1 MTKLQKQLRTYLSRA
16 GVKSDQLN
24 EAVEVFER
32 RFKDYYGIEYI
43 ATDPDTGK
51 FIEFK
56 NERLNPEKFIEALK
70 AGHVGSSEEKKFF
83 SNHFANEM
91 IRNARGTVE
100 DDTDD
105 MNKEIRR
112 AAGFK
117 SDE

>member
-32 RFKDYYGIEYI
+32 RFKDYYGIEFQ
-43 ATDPDTGK
+43 ATDDQGQY
-51 FIEFK
+51 IEYN
-56 NERLNPEKFIEALK
+56 NERLTPSAYIESLRDGK
-70 AGHVGSSEEKKFF
+70 VGSDAEKKFF
-83 SNHFANEM
+83 SSHFMNQS

-100 DDTDD
+100 DDTGD
-105 MNKEIRR
+105 MNTALRR

>member
-1 MTKLQKQLRTYLSRA
+1 MRKIEKQLRTYLSRA
-16 GVKSDQLN
+16 GVKSDQLD
-24 EAVEVFER
+24 EAVSVFEK
-32 RFKDYYGIEYI
+32 RFRDYYGIEFE
-43 ATDPDTGK
+43 AVDPDTG
-51 FIEFK
+51 
-56 NERLNPEKFIEALK
+56 KFIEALK